1 MCPTKSSWIFFFK
14 NMCVLKM
21 GIRARKWI
29 IWPLILLS
37 CDKEGLG
44 VSHCL
49 VIHTL
54 IYLNLQYGY
63 RYILST
69 SLFSKL
75 FSNVMSSLP
84 ASCCCSITKSYPTL
98 GDTMDCS
105 MPGHPVPHYL
115 PEFAQ
120 FKSIPLAMPSNHLVL
135 CHSLALSSIFPSIR
149 VFSNESAAHIRFT
162 ASYSQ
167 VNVLL
172 PQSYNQDR

>member
-1 MCPTKSSWIFFFK
+1 MRSR
-14 NMCVLKM
+14 
-21 GIRARKWI
+21 GRKWI

-37 CDKEGLG
+37 CDKGGLG
-44 VSHCL
+44 MSHCL

-63 RYILST
+63 RYIFST

-75 FSNVMSSLP
+75 FSNVMSSLL
-84 ASCCCSITKSYPTL
+84 ASCCCSVTKSYPTL

-120 FKSIPLAMPSNHLVL
+120 VQVHSFGGTIQPSCPLSPFP
-135 CHSLALSSIFPSIR
+135 IFS
-149 VFSNESAAHIRFT
+149 FSQHQGFCQWSAAHIRFT
-162 ASYSQ
+162 ASYCQ
-167 VNVLL
+167 VNVLA
-172 PQSYNQDR
+172 PHSYNQDR

>member
-21 GIRARKWI
+21 GSRGRKWI

-44 VSHCL
+44 MSHCL

-54 IYLNLQYGY
+54 ISLNLQYGY

-75 FSNVMSSLP
+75 FSNVMSSLL
-84 ASCCCSITKSYPTL
+84 ASRCCAVTKSYPTL
-98 GDTMDCS
+98 GGTMDCS

-120 FKSIPLAMPSNHLVL
+120 VQVHSFGDAIQPSCPLS
-135 CHSLALSSIFPSIR
+135 LSSTVFNFSQHQGFFQWVSCSHQVHCFISPSKCIT
-149 VFSNESAAHIRFT
+149 STE
-162 ASYSQ
+162 
-167 VNVLL
+167 L
-172 PQSYNQDR
+172 

>member
-1 MCPTKSSWIFFFK
+1 
-14 NMCVLKM
+14 M
-21 GIRARKWI
+21 GSRGRKWI

-44 VSHCL
+44 MSHRL

-69 SLFSKL
+69 PLFSKL
-75 FSNVMSSLP
+75 ISNVISSLL
-84 ASCCCSITKSYPTL
+84 ASCSCSVTKSYPTL

-115 PEFAQ
+115 PQFAQ
-120 FKSIPLAMPSNHLVL
+120 VQVHSFGNAIQPS
-135 CHSLALSSIFPSIR
+135 CPPSLFSPVFNFFQRQGFFQWLSCSHQVHCFILPSKCI
-149 VFSNESAAHIRFT
+149 SSTE
-162 ASYSQ
+162 
-167 VNVLL
+167 L
-172 PQSYNQDR
+172 